1 MHLVDKSQPL
11 PGSRSVSEF
20 YKRALYT
27 KQVGQFHGLLRR
39 LMRRDTTVL
48 LCLFPC
54 KVFATININSVCVSH
69 SIHVVPLACSGQ
81 DSAVHKR
88 SRFCSANL
96 LLNACGTCVRQ
107 GLQSW
112 KSVSIYHSCLFFIN
126 FDFYP
131 NTTSQYITLFGIRNV
146 DLSMPFT
153 NTSLYFEIDKLQ
165 GESCFNMSDC

>member
-54 KVFATININSVCVSH
+54 TVFDIININSVLPLTLTFGKLNSV
-69 SIHVVPLACSGQ
+69 HVV
-81 DSAVHKR
+81 R
-88 SRFCSANL
+88 SKMFSKFIFQIVQSSKTF
-96 LLNACGTCVRQ
+96 LNFRLKYVRIM
-107 GLQSW
+107 G
-112 KSVSIYHSCLFFIN
+112 VTSITF
-126 FDFYP
+126 
-131 NTTSQYITLFGIRNV
+131 
-146 DLSMPFT
+146 
-153 NTSLYFEIDKLQ
+153 
-165 GESCFNMSDC
+165 